1 MLKHKFYEEL
11 EERTREYQNIFN
23 RYKNM
28 SLNMFRWEGLPSN
41 LESRHIE
48 KALFEYGDAMLF
60 KPTGEEMGL
69 TTDDFEGGY
78 LILGAN
84 CGSNFNVLGDP
95 TSYIANGYGQTFLRD
110 VKDCV
115 ICRNNPLS
123 IPSINYIIEYAD
135 KMNEVSRSIKANVKQ
150 QKFPFIIPC
159 TPENELTMKTLY
171 DKIADGNL
179 VIFKDE
185 NLSLDGL
192 KVLDTRVPFV
202 VDKLNEY
209 RFELEREIL
218 TFHGLNNNFEKKER
232 LLVGEINSNN
242 DYIDS
247 NIDLMFNMRKDFC
260 KKAKEKYGLNIK
272 VYKNYDVKENVTRD
286 ITPGR
291 GTNGGFEDE

>member
-1 MLKHKFYEEL
+1 MLKHKFYKDL
-11 EERTREYQNIFN
+11 GERSLEYQNIFN

-28 SLNMFRWEGLPSN
+28 SLNMFRWENLPSN
-41 LESRHIE
+41 MESRHIE
-48 KALFEYGDAMLF
+48 EALFNYGNAMLF
-60 KPTGEEMGL
+60 KPTAEEIGL
-69 TTDDFEGGY
+69 TSSSFENGY

-84 CGSNFNVLGDP
+84 CGYNFNVLGDP
-95 TSYIANGYGQTFLRD
+95 TTYIANGYGQTFTRNIN
-110 VKDCV
+110 DCV

-123 IPSINYIIEYAD
+123 VPSINYIKEFAD

-159 TPENELTMKTLY
+159 TPENEYTMKTLF
-171 DKIADGNL
+171 DKVVDGDL
-179 VIFKDE
+179 AIFKDE
-185 NLSLDGL
+185 SLDLSGL

-232 LLVGEINSNN
+232 LLTDEVNANN

-247 NIDLMFNMRKDFC
+247 NIDLMFNMRKHFC
-260 KKAKEKYGLNIK
+260 EKANEKYGLNIQ
-272 VYKNYDVKENVTRD
+272 VYKNYDVKQNVSRETFE
-286 ITPGR
+286 TER
-291 GTNGGFEDE
+291 GELDE

>member
-1 MLKHKFYEEL
+1 MLKHKFYKDL
-11 EERTREYQNIFN
+11 EERSREYQNIFN

-28 SLNMFRWEGLPSN
+28 SLNMFTWENLPSN
-41 LESRHIE
+41 LESRHVE
-48 KALFEYGDAMLF
+48 EALFNYGLAMLF
-60 KPTGEEMGL
+60 KPSGEEIGL
-69 TTDDFEGGY
+69 TTTEFENGF

-84 CGSNFNVLGDP
+84 NGTNYNVLGDP
-95 TSYIANGYGQTFLRD
+95 TTYIANGYGQTFTRHVD
-110 VKDCV
+110 DCV

-123 IPSINYIIEYAD
+123 IPSINYIIEFAD

-159 TPENELTMKTLY
+159 TAENEYTMKTLF
-171 DKIADGNL
+171 DKINDGDL
-179 VIFKDE
+179 AIFKDE
-185 NLSLDGL
+185 SLDLTGL
-192 KVLDTRVPFV
+192 KVLDTKAPFV

-232 LLVGEINSNN
+232 LLTDEINANN

-260 KKAKEKYGLNIK
+260 KKANEKYGLNLR
-272 VYKNYDVKENVTRD
+272 VVKNYDVKQNVH
-286 ITPGR
+286 PK
-291 GTNGGFEDE
+291 GTMSLETIGGEEVE